1 MKLKNKSQ
9 CYKCKYC
16 WFPEGLQKILGEP
29 MCLYYHDTGKHKDND
44 ENHCNS
50 FESKRQNRE
59 SKYKDLKIIDIREDK

>member
-16 WFPEGLQKILGEP
+16 WFPDGLQKFLGEP
-29 MCLYYHDTGKHKDND
+29 MCLYYHDTGKHKEND

-50 FESKRQNRE
+50 FESKRQKGFENYR
-59 SKYKDLKIIDIREDK
+59 YTRG

>member
-16 WFPEGLQKILGEP
+16 WFPEGLQKFLGEP

-44 ENHCNS
+44 ESHCNS
-50 FESKRQNRE
+50 FESKRQN
-59 SKYKDLKIIDIREDK
+59 

>member
-16 WFPEGLQKILGEP
+16 WFLEGLQKFLVEP
-29 MCLYYHDTGKHKDND
+29 MCLYYHDTGKDKDNT
-44 ENHCNS
+44 ESQCNS

-59 SKYKDLKIIDIREDK
+59 SKYKDLKI